1 MSNPI
6 HPYKG
11 IAGTPKVI
19 RFAAAV
25 GILATVITAIVY
37 AVSLEDVISFS
48 RADPASQPALP
59 PLFYWMVF
67 LAAFWA
73 IVPPVWFWIE
83 YYYIYLLAPED
94 KRGSFEG
101 FKYGQQLATAI
112 WAAILVMQ
120 GLVLSALF

>member
-1 MSNPI
+1 MCPNIGLTPCVGGTELSNPI

-11 IAGTPKVI
+11 IAGTPKVL

-25 GILATVITAIVY
+25 GILATVITAVVY
-37 AVSLEDVISFS
+37 AVSLEDDISYS
-48 RADPASQPALP
+48 RADPASPPALP
-59 PLFYWMVF
+59 PL
-67 LAAFWA
+67 
-73 IVPPVWFWIE
+73 